1 MSEPVATQL
10 AQLNAVFYADF
21 AQMFAASRSP
31 QQRGWQRLLPWL
43 PAAGLVL
50 DVGCG
55 QGRWLEFLHQHGQTQ
70 GYVGVDS
77 SAALLALAE
86 PLTRQGIP
94 AQFVQADLLAADWPQ
109 RLPGAE
115 FSAITALAVLH
126 HIPSWQHRQ
135 KLLMQLAGLLAP
147 EGVLMLST
155 WQFLN
160 EARLRRKVMPWRT
173 VGLEADQVEAGDYLL
188 DWQRG
193 GVGLRYCHLV
203 HADEMTAL
211 AHGASLQVQTL
222 FYADGRD
229 NNLNLFAVLRR

>member
-1 MSEPVATQL
+1 MSDSVAAQL
-10 AQLNAVFYADF
+10 GQLNAVFYADF

-31 QQRGWQRLLPWL
+31 QQRGWRRLLPWL
-43 PAAGLVL
+43 PAAGRLL

-55 QGRWLEFLHQHGQTQ
+55 QGRWLEFLRQQGQMQ
-70 GYVGVDS
+70 AYVGVDS

-86 PLTRQGIP
+86 PLTLGLAP
-94 AQFVQADLLAADWPQ
+94 ARFVQADLLAADWSQ
-109 RLPGAE
+109 RLPDAD
-115 FSAITALAVLH
+115 FLAITALAVLH
-126 HIPSWQHRQ
+126 HIPGWQRRQ
-135 KLLMQLAGLLAP
+135 VLLQQLAGLLAP
-147 EGVLMLST
+147 EGVLALST

-203 HADEMTAL
+203 DPDEITAL
-211 AHGASLQVQTL
+211 AHGAGLQVQTL
-222 FYADGRD
+222 FYDDGRD
-229 NNLNLFAVLRR
+229 NTLNLFAVLRH